1 MLRTLLVLLLV
12 LALPLL
18 LLPRLVLDLR
28 SWASCR
34 PKNRD
39 IPILALSTALLCT
52 TLLTSTECQPVN
64 SQSAQQLPII
74 TSDLARPGHV
84 RNISVFSLTQIRQ
97 PDKSQPFKVISFV
110 YLQHQNRRG
119 LVDVL
124 TQWAPIDPPVAQ
136 IQMCQGLTSVL
147 INVLRHLNNRELSR
161 RDPNFGTTYY
171 YHCYAQ

>member
-1 MLRTLLVLLLV
+1 MLLLV

-39 IPILALSTALLCT
+39 IPILALCTALLT
-52 TLLTSTECQPVN
+52 TECQPVN
-64 SQSAQQLPII
+64 SRHLSNSPSSRQTWRGRASWA
-74 TSDLARPGHV
+74 TSE
-84 RNISVFSLTQIRQ
+84 NISVFSLTQIRQ
-97 PDKSQPFKVISFV
+97 LDKSQPFKVISFV

-124 TQWAPIDPPVAQ
+124 TQWAPIDPPVTQ

-147 INVLRHLNNRELSR
+147 INVLRQLNNREISR
-161 RDPNFGTTYY
+161 RDPNFGTINYY
-171 YHCYAQ
+171 YH